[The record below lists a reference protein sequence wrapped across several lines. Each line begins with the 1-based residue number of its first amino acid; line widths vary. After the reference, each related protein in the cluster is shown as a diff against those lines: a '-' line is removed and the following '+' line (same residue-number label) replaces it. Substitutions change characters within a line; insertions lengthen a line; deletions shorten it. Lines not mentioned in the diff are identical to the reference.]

1 MKTMISAA
9 CGFWLL
15 LAGASAA
22 QAEERPPIVVELYTS
37 QGCSSCPPADALL
50 AELAKD
56 PRIIALALHVDY
68 WDYLGWA
75 DRFANP
81 AHTKRQKA
89 YAHASGA
96 KMIYTPQMIIS
107 GGERVVGSDAVAVA
121 AAIRAQEG
129 VVPTVR
135 LSVLRQDGRIVIR
148 AEAVPPSDR
157 TFRVQLVRYRPQE
170 NVQIERGE
178 NAGHSIT
185 YHNIVTSWQ
194 ALGDWRA
201 TQPLELRADMGGA
214 EPGVVLIQAEGPAEI
229 LAAVALK

>member
-1 MKTMISAA
+1 MRHLRVALGLI
-9 CGFWLL
+9 GL
-15 LAGASAA
+15 LATQAAA
-22 QAEERPPIVVELYTS
+22 QENAVVVELYTS
-37 QGCSSCPPADALL
+37 QGCSSCPPADDILRAL
-50 AELAKD
+50 A
-56 PRIIALALHVDY
+56 PRDDVIALALHVDY
-68 WDYLGWA
+68 WDYLGWVDLFGKA
-75 DRFANP
+75 E
-81 AHTKRQKA
+81 HTARQQA
-89 YAHASGA
+89 YARVAEA